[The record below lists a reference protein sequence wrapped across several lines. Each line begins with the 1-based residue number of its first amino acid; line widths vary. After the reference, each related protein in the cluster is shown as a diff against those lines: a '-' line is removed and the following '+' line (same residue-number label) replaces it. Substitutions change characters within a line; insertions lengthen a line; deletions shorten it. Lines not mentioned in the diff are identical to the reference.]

1 MSMHPDL
8 KLLKNRM
15 EKLPYIYNELK
26 RAKSIRGDYLI
37 LNRYICNM
45 IAKDLSLKQF
55 RQSELRLL
63 HKAFTTTSILLGQIR
78 DTGIDQKYKK
88 IFIFTLSKFR
98 NEYNKI
104 INIQVEKTCLIRQV
118 MGYDLSRIVTKYLGY
133 E

>member
-1 MSMHPDL
+1 MHPDL

>member
-1 MSMHPDL
+1 MHPEL
-8 KLLKNRM
+8 ELLKNRI
-15 EKLPYIYNELK
+15 KKFPYIYSELK
-26 RAKSIRGDYLI
+26 KAKSIRGDYLI

-78 DTGIDQKYKK
+78 DTRINEKYKK
-88 IFIFTLSKFR
+88 IFIVTLSKFR